1 MCPLNYITKHSIYS
15 SFEHSCNSGSTTS
28 LGYLFQSLITV
39 SVNTFFLISNPNLP
53 WHNLWP
59 FPPVLFLVDQKVRS
73 TRHNLLSGSC
83 SSYSEVGGKKKSK
96 LKHWLSSQAPHTLPQ
111 LPNLLKAPQ
120 GRFSHDVIPYN
131 RWN

>member
-15 SFEHSCNSGSTTS
+15 SFEHSCDSGSTTS

-83 SSYSEVGGKKKSK
+83 SSYSEVGGKKKIK
-96 LKHWLSSQAPHTLPQ
+96 AQTLAQ
-111 LPNLLKAPQ
+111 LPSPPHPATTAQPSQ
-120 GRFSHDVIPYN
+120 STTGQIFP
-131 RWN
+131 